1 MKNLKRVLP
10 MLLVLVLVFALAA
23 GTTARAV
30 LRTWLPASMPRLP
43 TMFSPTTTSSLRT

>member
-23 GTTARAV
+23 GTTA
-30 LRTWLPASMPRLP
+30 LTWLPVSMPRLP